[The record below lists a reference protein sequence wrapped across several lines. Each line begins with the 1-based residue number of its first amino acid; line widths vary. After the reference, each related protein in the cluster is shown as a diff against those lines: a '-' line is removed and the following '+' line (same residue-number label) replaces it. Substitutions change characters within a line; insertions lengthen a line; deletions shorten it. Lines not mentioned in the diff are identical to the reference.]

1 MKDKKSPNKSEY
13 KVGLAFEKIGVKVEY
28 QHPFGP
34 YFLDVFL
41 PKYNTCIEING
52 PHHVVKA
59 RQASDLIRQRYIEE
73 RGVNVYTI
81 SAEEANIEGEVNRLV
96 KRVLLE
102 AAQMTKPKQV
112 NNFNDM
118 REQLSQWVDKHG
130 APKRPA
136 EPAAAP
142 KKAPVKEDFATL
154 LEQYLPEKSN
164 TKNKR

>member
-1 MKDKKSPNKSEY
+1 MNDKKSPNKSEY

-34 YFLDVFL
+34 YLLDVFL
-41 PKYNTCIEING
+41 PKYKACIEING
-52 PHHVVKA
+52 PHHVIRG

-73 RGVNVYTI
+73 QGVNVYII
-81 SAEEANIEGEVNRLV
+81 SAEEANIEHEVNRLV
-96 KRVLLE
+96 KRVLE
-102 AAQMTKPKQV
+102 AAAQMTKPKQA

-118 REQLSQWVDKHG
+118 KEQLSKWVDAHG
-130 APKRPA
+130 APQRPA

-164 TKNKR
+164 AKNKR